1 MNLFY
6 GTSKEKILVSA
17 CLMGEKCRYD
27 GNDCLTPEIVK
38 NIDNSVLCCP
48 EVMGGLPTPRV
59 PAEIIGGNA
68 DDVLDGQAQVITK
81 TGKDVTAEFIA
92 GAYQTLELAKENQVS
107 IAILKEESPS
117 CGSCLIY
124 DGNFTGNK
132 IAGAGITTALLRR
145 HGIRVYSE
153 ENFESIHEFC

>member
-1 MNLFY
+1 MERFY
-6 GTSKEKILVSA
+6 GTNNEKVLVSA

-27 GNDCLTPEIVK
+27 GDDCLNSDIVK
-38 NIDNSVLCCP
+38 KIDNPVLCCP

-68 DDVLDGQAQVITK
+68 DDVLDGQAQVITI
-81 TGKDVTAEFIA
+81 TGKAVTSEFIA
-92 GAYQTLELAKENQVS
+92 GAYQTLKLAKEKQVS

-117 CGSCLIY
+117 CGSCSVY
-124 DGNFTGNK
+124 DGSFTGNK
-132 IAGAGITTALLRR
+132 IIGTGITTALLRR

-153 ENFESIHEFC
+153 ENFESIHEF